1 MLGESVELVATE
13 LVGISV
19 VRVQEATTRLFRDNA
34 QCRMVVDRQPAFVEG
49 CLVPPQVPAL
59 HQTIVVVDVAGFTD
73 RDRTMVHQR
82 AVHEGL
88 YAVLRAAFAE
98 AGVDWDV
105 CAVEDRGDGAM
116 ILVPPEVAKSRLADQ
131 LPGRLIA
138 ELRRHNAVHSAEA
151 AFQLRVGLHAGD
163 VYQDR
168 YGTVSQAVNL
178 AFRILE
184 ASEAKSALKSS
195 TGVLALI
202 ASDVFYHDVIV
213 HDPAADPDS
222 YRQIP
227 VSVKE
232 TSTVAWLRLP
242 DGAPSAGR
250 ETPEYERVRQLVEEP
265 RVLDLLPAT
274 ELQRLREGL
283 DKVTVALLP
292 TLVHRAAGPGVPPA
306 PRGASAWEAFS
317 YLMGFNA
324 GADGFPPA
332 LMFVELVARQVG
344 GEVGTNL
351 TAWNN
356 DQARRLR
363 LELELWA
370 RRAEA
375 VPRVPTD
382 SRLHLVIV
390 VQPDGIDPNNRYLL
404 SHWRQ
409 DDPAEWPPARG
420 DTRMVAFDEL
430 ERSVDDLVVSAERA
444 WSGHSGAVA
453 LEFVLPRAL
462 LNLPVHRWHKEHD
475 SGDPRLL
482 CLDYPIV
489 VRSLERMRSPHWHRV
504 WHQRWQILMNDPSA
518 ARVHYGQLADTA
530 QRHRIDAVL
539 SDPRWVLMVL
549 TASPPSQPRAG
560 ADELAAALR
569 SGLPALVWHP
579 EASSDDLR
587 EVVTWLVDGDR
598 LGDLPGRAQAS
609 RQAALRASGAPF
621 DPAIA
626 HDLVVLWDDPHRLV
640 VLDQPS
646 GRPQPKGDVA
656 DEPER
661 AP

>member
-1 MLGESVELVATE
+1 MVLGKLVELVATE
-13 LVGISV
+13 RVEISV
-19 VRVQEATTRLFRDNA
+19 VPVREATPRHSRDNA
-34 QCRMVVDRQPAFVEG
+34 RCRMVVDRQPAFVEG

-73 RDRTMVHQR
+73 PARTMIHQL

-88 YAVLRAAFAE
+88 YNVLRAAFAE
-98 AGVDWDV
+98 AGVDLGACRW
-105 CAVEDRGDGAM
+105 EDRGDGVM
-116 ILVPPEVAKSRLADQ
+116 ILVPPAVAKSRLADQ
-131 LPGRLIA
+131 LPGRLLA
-138 ELRRHNAVHSAEA
+138 GLRRYNAVHSPEA
-151 AFQLRVGLHAGD
+151 AVQLRVGLHAGE
-163 VYQDR
+163 VHQDEH
-168 YGTVSQAVNL
+168 GAVSQAVNL

-184 ASEAKSALKSS
+184 APEARAALKSS
-195 TGVLALI
+195 PGMLALI

-213 HDPAADPDS
+213 HDPAAAPGS
-222 YRQIP
+222 YRQIS

-242 DGAPSAGR
+242 DSAPPAER
-250 ETPEYERVRQLVEEP
+250 EAPEYQRVRQEP
-265 RVLDLLPAT
+265 RVLDLLPGT
-274 ELQRLREGL
+274 ELQRLREWL
-283 DKVTVALLP
+283 DGITVSQLP
-292 TLVHRAAGPGVPPA
+292 TLVHRAAGPGVRPA
-306 PRGASAWEAFS
+306 PGGASAWEAFS
-317 YLMGFNA
+317 YLTDFNA

-351 TAWNN
+351 TAWN
-356 DQARRLR
+356 DHQARRLR
-363 LELELWA
+363 LQPELLA
-370 RRAEA
+370 RRAEGIS
-375 VPRVPTD
+375 RVSTD

-404 SHWRQ
+404 SYWRQ
-409 DDPAEWPPARG
+409 DDPAEWPPAHS

-430 ERSVDDLVVSAERA
+430 ERRVDDLVVSAERA

-475 SGDPRLL
+475 SGDPRPL

-518 ARVHYGQLADTA
+518 ARVHYGQPTDTA

-549 TASPPSQPRAG
+549 TASPPSQPQAG

-579 EASSDDLR
+579 QASSDDLR
-587 EVVTWLVDGDR
+587 EIVTWLVDVDR
-598 LGDLPGRAQAS
+598 LGDLPGRAQTS
-609 RQAALRASGAPF
+609 RQAALLASGAPF

-626 HDLVVLWDDPHRLV
+626 RDLVVLWDNPHRLV
-640 VLDQPS
+640 VLDQPP
-646 GRPQPKGDVA
+646 GQPQPTGGIA
-656 DEPER
+656 DERER
-661 AP
+661 VS